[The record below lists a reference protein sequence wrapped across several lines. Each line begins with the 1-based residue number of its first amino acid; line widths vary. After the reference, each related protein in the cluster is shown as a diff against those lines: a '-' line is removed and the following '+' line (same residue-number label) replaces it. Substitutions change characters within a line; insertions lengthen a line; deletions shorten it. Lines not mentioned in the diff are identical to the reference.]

1 MRLRLL
7 LLPLVLVPLS
17 GCYLLQAA
25 RGQLDVNARR
35 VPVALVLARPDTP
48 PDVARRLALALRIRD
63 YASRELA
70 LPENGSY
77 RSYADL
83 GRPYVV
89 WNVYAAPAFSVEPR
103 TWCFPVAGCVAY
115 RGYFAEASA
124 RAFARSLE
132 AHGDDVAVGGVPAY
146 STLGHF
152 ADPLLNTMF
161 AWDDDEIASLVFHE
175 LAHQVVY
182 APDDTAFNEGF
193 AMVVEEEGLRRWLV
207 ADGRPEALAM
217 HERRIAAERALAARV
232 GETRERLRALYAS
245 GQSSAALRAGKQ
257 REFAALREDLQA
269 RWPGASLLESPLNN
283 AALLEVATYGDCV
296 PAFAARL
303 AALDGDLPRFYAAM
317 RALASAIAA
326 ARRRACVGT

>member
-1 MRLRLL
+1 VPLRLL
-7 LLPLVLVPLS
+7 LLSLVLLPLS

-35 VPVALVLARPDTP
+35 VPVATVLARPETP
-48 PDVARRLALALRIRD
+48 PEVARRLALAMRVRD
-63 YASRELA
+63 YASRALA

-115 RGYFAEASA
+115 RGYFAEAAA
-124 RAFARSLE
+124 RGFARRLE
-132 AHGDDVAVGGVPAY
+132 ARGDDVAVGGVPAY

-152 ADPLLNTMF
+152 ADPLLNTML

-175 LAHQVVY
+175 LAHQAVY
-182 APDDTAFNEGF
+182 ASGDTSFNEGF

-207 ADGRPEALAM
+207 ADGRPQSVAM
-217 HERRIAAERALAARV
+217 HERRMAAERALAARV
-232 GETRERLRALYAS
+232 AVTRERLRALYAS
-245 GQSSAALRAGKQ
+245 GQPPAALRAAKQ
-257 REFAALREDLQA
+257 AEFAALRADVVA
-269 RWPGASLLESPLNN
+269 RWPGASLLEQPLNN
-283 AALLEVATYGDCV
+283 AALLEVSTYGDCV

-303 AALDGDLPRFYAAM
+303 TALRGDLPRFYAEM
-317 RALASAIAA
+317 RALASASAVV
-326 ARRRACVGT
+326 RRRACMGA